1 MQLGG
6 LCGLVSRKH
15 IQWPQ
20 DMPPGAMGVEGGT
33 FYMAWTG
40 RQQGCSSPLP
50 WHMSH
55 YPPLWGSES
64 MPPLRHQGRL
74 PTSLRE
80 KRWAS
85 IPDLPDSRLSEG
97 SKLTSSRKMGMVGFL
112 PRLFEFA
119 VPGKW
124 WSLLS
129 GILPHWSG
137 ETKGPLHFL
146 HPHPEPLVPMW
157 LAVSCSEDA
166 LFYCL

>member
-1 MQLGG
+1 
-6 LCGLVSRKH
+6 
-15 IQWPQ
+15 
-20 DMPPGAMGVEGGT
+20 
-33 FYMAWTG
+33 MASL
-40 RQQGCSSPLP
+40 Q
-50 WHMSH
+50 
-55 YPPLWGSES
+55 
-64 MPPLRHQGRL
+64 HQRRL

-80 KRWAS
+80 KRWAL
-85 IPDLPDSRLSEG
+85 IPDLPDSRLSES

-112 PRLFEFA
+112 PRFFEFA

-137 ETKGPLHFL
+137 ETKWPLHFL

-166 LFYCL
+166 LFYCHHHSQVKWNTHTNPSGSDCMWARAEGKASKASEGPHNM